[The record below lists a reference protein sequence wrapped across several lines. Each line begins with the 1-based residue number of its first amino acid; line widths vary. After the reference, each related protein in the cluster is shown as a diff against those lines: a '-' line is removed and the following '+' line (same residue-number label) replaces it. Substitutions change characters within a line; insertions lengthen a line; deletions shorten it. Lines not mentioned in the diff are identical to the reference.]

1 MTDPKPA
8 VRFVLAAALGG
19 MLAACAGTSG
29 VTVPAAGNDPAAVRR
44 PHATPSILASEG
56 FSPSAIIQAGG
67 DAALRITL
75 TNATSIEVTQLHFTD
90 TLPTGIYV
98 VSGYTTAASSSCT
111 GTTWATSGGQTFG
124 FANVKL
130 APGASCSM
138 TFEIS
143 GFSNGIYT
151 NEIPAGSMIA
161 PLTNTS
167 PPSNVFAAP
176 ALKVDL
182 PNHHP

>member
-1 MTDPKPA
+1 MTNPRPA
-8 VRFVLAAALGG
+8 VRLLLAAALGG
-19 MLAACAGTSG
+19 TLAACAGTSSA
-29 VTVPAAGNDPAAVRR
+29 TVPAPGAPAAARR

-56 FSPSAIIQAGG
+56 FSPTDIVQAGG
-67 DAALRITL
+67 GAGLRITL
-75 TNATSIEVTQLHFTD
+75 SNPTSIEVTQMHFTD

-98 VSGYTTAASSSCT
+98 MSGYTTAASSSCT

-130 APGASCSM
+130 APGGSCSM

-143 GFSNGIYT
+143 GFENGIYT

-161 PLTNTS
+161 PLTNVS
-167 PPSNVFAAP
+167 PPTNVFASP
-176 ALKVDL
+176 ALKIAIA
-182 PNHHP
+182 NRHP